1 MKMIN
6 ANANSVR
13 GIKLYVLTNKVKLRE
28 KSAI

>member
-13 GIKLYVLTNKVKLRE
+13 GKLYVLTNKVKLRE